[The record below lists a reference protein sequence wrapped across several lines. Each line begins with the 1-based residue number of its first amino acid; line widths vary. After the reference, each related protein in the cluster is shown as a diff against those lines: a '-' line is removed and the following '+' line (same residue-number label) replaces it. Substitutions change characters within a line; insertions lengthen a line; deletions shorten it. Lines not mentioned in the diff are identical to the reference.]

1 MGSSDIRKSDS
12 VKKIFYAGFLRPFKH
27 VGYHPQ
33 FDHIRNPP
41 HGYEFVTD
49 GRVGMNAPIKVLR
62 SLAELFPNAM
72 KNGSKPMDIGRFIR
86 SRSILAQLSVP
97 SDISLVFLPSM
108 PYILGQVPWVIEI
121 EDTTTLFAPFERIAG
136 KRVDPRLFGTDGIY
150 DSGFYPSIKALL
162 ESDKCRG
169 VICHVRSTAES
180 IPLLFNNPRLGA
192 KVFHVPLGIEKRP
205 AHKPV
210 RQAGEVTLLFT
221 NSWHQGSTGFY
232 LRGGLDIL
240 DAYGRLVSSHRHLR
254 LILRSQLPENLD
266 RRYRQ
271 IIEQGAVQVVDQ
283 FLSTEDMEDL
293 FSRADIYVLPS
304 ARLHVVSILQ
314 AMAHGL
320 AVVVSDGWGINEYV
334 DDGRNGLIVPGRYG
348 KCSWM
353 DGNGM
358 LRENY
363 EPLLSTDSAV
373 VDRLVER
380 LSEVITN
387 TNRRRELGEAA
398 QKDVDGKFSLENWNV
413 GLAKAFDLALT
424 C

>member
-1 MGSSDIRKSDS
+1 MGASDICKSGS
-12 VKKIFYAGFLRPFKH
+12 VKKIFYTGFLRPFKH

-41 HGYEFVTD
+41 RGYEFVTN
-49 GRVGMNAPIKVLR
+49 GRVGINAPVKVLG
-62 SLAELFPNAM
+62 SLAELFLNAM
-72 KNGSKPMDIGRFIR
+72 KNGSKPTDIGRFIR
-86 SRSILAQLSVP
+86 SRSILTQLSVP
-97 SDISLVFLPSM
+97 SDISLVFLPST

-121 EDTTTLFAPFERIAG
+121 EDTTTLFAPFARISG
-136 KRVDPRLFGTDGIY
+136 KRVDPRLVGTDGIY
-150 DSGFYPSIKALL
+150 DFGFYPSIKALL
-162 ESDKCRG
+162 ESDNCRG

-180 IPLLFNNPRLGA
+180 IPVLFNNPRLSA

-205 AHKPV
+205 ADKPL
-210 RQAGEVTLLFT
+210 RQEHEVTLLFT

-232 LRGGLDIL
+232 LRGGLDVL
-240 DAYGRLVSSHRHLR
+240 EAYARLRSNHRYLR
-254 LILRSQLPENLD
+254 LILRSQLPESLD

-271 IIEQGAVQVVDQ
+271 IIEQDAVQVVDQ

-320 AVVVSDGWGINEYV
+320 AVVVSDGWGIDEYV
-334 DDGRNGLIVPGRYG
+334 DHGRNGLVVPGRYG

-353 DGNGM
+353 DANGM

-363 EPLLSTDSAV
+363 KPLLSADPAV
-373 VDRLVER
+373 VDRLVEK

-387 TNRRRELGEAA
+387 TNCRRELGEAA
-398 QKDVDGKFSLENWNV
+398 RKDVDGKFSLENWNL

>member
-1 MGSSDIRKSDS
+1 MDAPYVRKSGS
-12 VKKIFYAGFLRPFKH
+12 VKKIFYAGFLSPFKH

-41 HGYEFVTD
+41 HGYEFVTS
-49 GRVGMNAPIKVLR
+49 GRVGMNASIKVLR
-62 SLAELFPNAM
+62 SLAKLSLNAM
-72 KNGSKPMDIGRFIR
+72 ENGSRPMDVGRFIR

-97 SDISLVFLPSM
+97 SDISLVFMPSM
-108 PYILGQVPWVIEI
+108 PYTLGQVPWVIEI
-121 EDTTTLFAPFERIAG
+121 EDTTTLFAPFARIAG
-136 KRVDPRLFGTDGIY
+136 KRVDPRLLGIDGIY
-150 DSGFYPSIKALL
+150 DPGFYLSIKALL
-162 ESDKCRG
+162 ESDNCRG

-180 IPLLFNNPRLGA
+180 IPVLFNNPKLGA

-205 AHKPV
+205 AHKPL
-210 RQAGEVTLLFT
+210 REEREVTLLFT

-232 LRGGLDIL
+232 LRGGLDVL
-240 DAYGRLVSSHRHLR
+240 EAYARLRSNHRYLR
-254 LILRSQLPENLD
+254 LILRSQLPESLD

-271 IIEQGAVQVVDQ
+271 IIEQGAVKVVGH

-320 AVVVSDGWGINEYV
+320 AVVVSDGWGIDECV
-334 DDGRNGLIVPGRYG
+334 DDGRNGLVVPGRYG

-353 DGNGM
+353 DGSGM

-363 EPLLSTDSAV
+363 KPLLSADPAV

-380 LSEVITN
+380 LFEVITN

-398 QKDVDGKFSLENWNV
+398 RKDVDGKFSLENWNV
-413 GLAKAFDLALT
+413 GLGKAFDLALT